1 MITARITGAA
11 PDPGGNGLPG
21 LHRVPIWFN
30 DPLNW
35 KGPDGLLAYT
45 SEHIVYT
52 IVVLAIALVIAV
64 PLGLLVGHT
73 GRGSAVIGGSVNALR
88 AVPPLGL
95 LVLLIAVVSP
105 RIHVAAGFTYLI
117 AEGSV
122 PYFIPAMAVLLVLA
136 VSPILAG
143 AYAGVQAVDPAVRD
157 AARGMGMRPVQMVT
171 RVELPNALPLI
182 MSGIRSATLQVIAT
196 MTVAAYA
203 PLVGG
208 LGRLI
213 VDGDQDLTSLQYG
226 YPAMVA
232 GGITVAVLALA
243 ADGLLALLQRL
254 VVSRGITG
262 RYVTRREKHETHPP
276 AASPGAR
283 AGGAR
288 AGGARRLRRSGQLS
302 RT

>member
-1 MITARITGAA
+1 MIPGLLSRTT
-11 PDPGGNGLPG
+11 PDPGDNGLPG

-52 IVVLAIALVIAV
+52 IVVLAVAMVIAV
-64 PLGLLVGHT
+64 PLGLLIGHT
-73 GRGSAVIGGSVNALR
+73 GRGSAAIGGSVNALR

-95 LVLLIAVVSP
+95 LILLIAVISP
-105 RIHVAAGFTYLI
+105 HIHIAQGFTYLI
-117 AEGSV
+117 ARGSV

-136 VSPILAG
+136 ISPILTST
-143 AYAGVQAVDPAVRD
+143 YAGVQAIDPAVRD
-157 AARGMGMRPVQMVT
+157 AARGMGMRPVQVVT
-171 RVELPNALPLI
+171 RVEFPNALPLI
-182 MSGIRSATLQVIAT
+182 MSGMRSATLQVIAT

-213 VDGDQDLTSLQYG
+213 VNGDQDLTSLRYG

-243 ADGLLALLQRL
+243 AEGLLALLQRR

-262 RYVTRREKHETHPP
+262 RYSTRREKYERHPP
-276 AASPGAR
+276 AASRGAR
-283 AGGAR
+283 AGS
-288 AGGARRLRRSGQLS
+288 ARRMRRSGQLS
-302 RT
+302 HT

>member
-1 MITARITGAA
+1 MIPRLISWTT

-52 IVVLAIALVIAV
+52 IVVLAVAMVIAV
-64 PLGLLVGHT
+64 PLGLLIGHT
-73 GRGSAVIGGSVNALR
+73 GRGSAAIGGSVNALR

-95 LVLLIAVVSP
+95 LILLIAVISP
-105 RIHVAAGFTYLI
+105 HIHIARGFTYLI
-117 AEGSV
+117 AQGSV

-136 VSPILAG
+136 ISPILTST
-143 AYAGVQAVDPAVRD
+143 YAGVQAIDPAVRD
-157 AARGMGMRPVQMVT
+157 AARGMGMRPVQVVT
-171 RVELPNALPLI
+171 RVEFPNALPLI

-208 LGRLI
+208 IGRLI
-213 VDGDQDLTSLQYG
+213 VDGDQDLTSPRYG

-243 ADGLLALLQRL
+243 AEGLLALLQRG
-254 VVSRGITG
+254 VVSRGTG
-262 RYVTRREKHETHPP
+262 RYSTSREKYEKHPP
-276 AASPGAR
+276 ASSRGAR
-283 AGGAR
+283 AGS
-288 AGGARRLRRSGQLS
+288 ARRLRRSGQLS
-302 RT
+302 HT

>member
-1 MITARITGAA
+1 MTAG
-11 PDPGGNGLPG
+11 PGNGLPG

-35 KGPDGLLAYT
+35 KGPDGLLAY
-45 SEHIVYT
+45 SGEHIVYT
-52 IVVLAIALVIAV
+52 VVVLAAALAIAL

-73 GRGSAVIGGSVNALR
+73 GRGGAVIGGGVNALR

-95 LVLLIAVVSP
+95 LILLIAVISP
-105 RIHVAAGFTYLI
+105 HIHVTRGVTYLV
-117 AEGSV
+117 AQGSV
-122 PYFIPAMAVLLVLA
+122 PYFIPAMAVLLALA
-136 VSPILAG
+136 ISPILAST
-143 AYAGVQAVDPAVRD
+143 YAGVQAVDPAIRD
-157 AARGMGMRPVQMVT
+157 AARGMGMRPVQVIT
-171 RVELPNALPLI
+171 RVELPCALPLI

-213 VDGDQDLTSLQYG
+213 VDGDQDLTSLQHG

-232 GGITVAVLALA
+232 AGITVAVLALA
-243 ADGLLALLQRL
+243 AEGLLALLQRL

-262 RYVTRREKHETHPP
+262 RYSTRLEDPSK
-276 AASPGAR
+276 
-283 AGGAR
+283 
-288 AGGARRLRRSGQLS
+288 
-302 RT
+302 